1 MNLMYWK
8 NKKNEVDFVLKY
20 KSDYIPFEV
29 KNSSSFTRREIND
42 IYSFTNGNND
52 TNGIIITKD
61 LQSKEKGVVSIP
73 AHIFL
78 LLV

>member
-8 NKKNEVDFVLKY
+8 NKKNEADFVLKY
-20 KSDYIPFEV
+20 KSEYIPFEV
-29 KNSSSFTRREIND
+29 KYSSSFTRREIYG
-42 IYSFTNGNND
+42 IYSFTNGNRD

-61 LQSKEKGVVSIP
+61 LFSIEKGVVSIP